1 MDAKRYFL
9 ALILSKWFHHLL
21 TLYGEYFMY
30 HPKKNTFAKKTVH
43 DLATTLLRGLCIHH
57 PTLEQYQ
64 AAEAFIRMV
73 ILPIEKDLIAQVGLT
88 PKEWLC
94 LNLAANGFSTE
105 ETAQKLAVARGTV
118 KNHREHIIEKLQCKN
133 IVQAVYK
140 AFLQNEPE
148 EENISSN
155 HTTL

>member
-1 MDAKRYFL
+1 
-9 ALILSKWFHHLL
+9 
-21 TLYGEYFMY
+21 MY
-30 HPKKNTFAKKTVH
+30 HSKKNVFAKKTVH

-64 AAEAFIRMV
+64 AAEAFIGMV
-73 ILPIEKDLIAQVGLT
+73 ILPVEKDLIAQVGLT

-105 ETAQKLAVARGTV
+105 ETAKKLAVSRGVV
-118 KNHREHIIEKLQCKN
+118 KNHREHIIGKLQCKN

-140 AFLQNEPE
+140 AFLQQEQKE
-148 EENISSN
+148 E
-155 HTTL
+155 TL

>member
-1 MDAKRYFL
+1 MV
-9 ALILSKWFHHLL
+9 
-21 TLYGEYFMY
+21 
-30 HPKKNTFAKKTVH
+30 HPKKTVFAKKTVR
-43 DLATTLLRGLCIHH
+43 DLAMTLLQGLCIHN

-73 ILPIEKDLIAQVGLT
+73 ILPIEKNLIAQVGLT

-140 AFLQNEPE
+140 AFLQQGQE
-148 EENISSN
+148 EKNTSSD
-155 HTTL
+155 HTAS